1 MRYAKLRGL
10 IKEKGLTEAEFGSML
25 HLSKTA
31 LSQRLNEKC
40 SWKVDEMEQACKV
53 LGISATDMPEYFFS
67 NIL

>member
-1 MRYAKLRGL
+1 MKYAKLRGL

-25 HLSKTA
+25 QLSKTA

-40 SWKVDEMEQACKV
+40 SWKVDEMEQACKI
-53 LGISATDMPEYFFS
+53 LGISATDIPEYFFS